1 MADSARM
8 KFTFV
13 FFFLVFN
20 YYLIVIILD
29 QCEILCCNI
38 IFVADLFHSSVPAQ
52 TRMPNPSGSNQHGHK
67 ECTPIFFILQCYDSE
82 VGNVTGIEN
91 PGVSRRIQLGLG
103 NGTGHPR
110 GVQTLTRTLT
120 RAGFDPKH
128 PGSKHKKTRK
138 TVKKR
143 VF

>member
-1 MADSARM
+1 MFFGHEQKPA
-8 KFTFV
+8 
-13 FFFLVFN
+13 FFLHV
-20 YYLIVIILD
+20 
-29 QCEILCCNI
+29 
-38 IFVADLFHSSVPAQ
+38 
-52 TRMPNPSGSNQHGHK
+52 
-67 ECTPIFFILQCYDSE
+67 
-82 VGNVTGIEN
+82 
-91 PGVSRRIQLGLG
+91 G

-110 GVQTLTRTLT
+110 GHQTLTRTLT

>member
-1 MADSARM
+1 VVESG
-8 KFTFV
+8 
-13 FFFLVFN
+13 
-20 YYLIVIILD
+20 YLIT
-29 QCEILCCNI
+29 
-38 IFVADLFHSSVPAQ
+38 LFYK
-52 TRMPNPSGSNQHGHK
+52 GSNG
-67 ECTPIFFILQCYDSE
+67 ELDAMS
-82 VGNVTGIEN
+82 
-91 PGVSRRIQLGLG
+91 LG